1 MSRNKLG
8 QFEPGTCGNPRGR
21 PRKIPRK
28 INAHQLSTDFFEAAE
43 TLVPIIENGVRK
55 LIPVSVAIDKKL
67 ALKAASGDL
76 RAIIEFK
83 KTRSKLTMDYVKEQ
97 LGQLEWLLKSET
109 TVRKYPED
117 VTDDFLA
124 LVKNLRLTIDPD
136 YLP

>member
-21 PRKIPRK
+21 PRRIPRK

-43 TLVPIIENGVRK
+43 TLVPIIENGERK
-55 LIPVSVAIDKKL
+55 LIPASVAIDKQL

-76 RAIIEFK
+76 RAIIEWK
-83 KTRSKLTMDYVKEQ
+83 KTRSKLTIEYVKEQ
-97 LGQLEWLLKSET
+97 LGKLEWLIKSEA
-109 TVRKYPED
+109 TVRNYPED

-124 LVKNLRLTIDPD
+124 LVKNVRLAMDPD